1 MEVVVT
7 KSHRHK
13 HCLPLPHS
21 AFEGDGAHHTGSLWP
36 PTHGKHSV
44 MVPVIRHPKL
54 FLSSLMTMSFC
65 G

>member
-13 HCLPLPHS
+13 HCLPLPHR
-21 AFEGDGAHHTGSLWP
+21 AFEGDGAHHTGLRP

-44 MVPVIRHPKL
+44 MVPAIHHPEL
-54 FLSSLMTMSFC
+54 SLSSLMTMSFC

>member
-7 KSHRHK
+7 ESHRHK

-21 AFEGDGAHHTGSLWP
+21 AFEGDGAHHTGLRP

-44 MVPVIRHPKL
+44 MVPAIRHPEL
-54 FLSSLMTMSFC
+54 SLSSLMTMSFC